1 MDLQYAIE
9 NVASKGLGI
18 ISKQFV
24 PKGAVVYDLMK
35 DDKVIIVKDSELK
48 AYLKTVDAVEVLS
61 HGFCFEDNFVDLM
74 YSDERFT
81 NHNFNANA
89 MWNTKE
95 LKSFAVRDI
104 LPGEE
109 ITENYG
115 EYNLPRN
122 YDLAVKAILG
132 ESFLEH
138 SKNWV

>member
-1 MDLQYAIE
+1 MNIQYAIE
-9 NVASKGLGI
+9 HVGLKGLGI
-18 ISKQFV
+18 ICKQFIK
-24 PKGAVVYDLMK
+24 KGTVVYDLMK
-35 DDKVIIVKDSELK
+35 DNRVIIVKDSELN

-81 NHNFNANA
+81 NHSFEANVQ
-89 MWNTKE
+89 WNTEE

-115 EYNLPRN
+115 EYNLPLN
-122 YDLAVKAILG
+122 YDLAVKRILG
-132 ESFLEH
+132 ESFFEH